1 MPVTSLAR
9 LPRAARR
16 ISSRTQARPL
26 SILVVDDGNRQG
38 LVHLLR
44 KTFGDATQIRESD
57 SGLAA
62 LEILRRTRIDVVLVD
77 YLLPDMN
84 GLELVSSV
92 AEMADDTAV
101 ILMSERGTG
110 RMAADAIKSGARDYL
125 DRHDL
130 QGEALEEAIVGALR
144 TARLEWRTSRTL
156 GRLRRDQAEVDGHVR
171 DLTHDVRHSLS
182 DLEHSVGELK
192 HLGQEPPL
200 RELAHHFSEVEQGL
214 RRSLALLH
222 ALSERSADSE
232 RSAEPS

>member
-16 ISSRTQARPL
+16 IFSRQQAPPL
-26 SILVVDDGNRQG
+26 AILVVADGKTQG
-38 LVHLLR
+38 LVDLVHQ
-44 KTFGDATQIRESD
+44 TFGEATQVHECD
-57 SGLAA
+57 SGLGA
-62 LEILRRTRIDVVLVD
+62 LEILRRHRIDVVLVD

-92 AEMADDTAV
+92 ADMSDDTAA

-130 QGEALEEAIVGALR
+130 QAGDLEEAVIGALR
-144 TARLEWRTSRTL
+144 TARLEWRTSRRL
-156 GRLRRDQAEVDGHVR
+156 ERLRRDRADTQGQVR
-171 DLTHDVRHSLS
+171 SLAQDVQHSLGE
-182 DLEHSVGELK
+182 LEQSVGELK
-192 HLGQEPPL
+192 RMGQDAPL
-200 RELAHHFSEVEQGL
+200 RQLANHFSEVEHSL

-222 ALSERSADSE
+222 ALSERSA
-232 RSAEPS
+232 EPA